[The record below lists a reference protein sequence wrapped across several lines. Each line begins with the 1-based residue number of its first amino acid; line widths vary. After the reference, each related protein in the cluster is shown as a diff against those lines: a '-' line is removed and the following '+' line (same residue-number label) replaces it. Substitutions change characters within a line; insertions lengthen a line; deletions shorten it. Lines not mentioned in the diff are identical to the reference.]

1 MTLREE
7 EAEAHVSGVCF
18 KTGPPGQ
25 VGVELEWLVHDRR
38 DPAAPVPAER
48 VDEALAGL
56 EPRGLPGGG
65 RLTREPGGQ
74 LELSSPPAPGPVA
87 AVARAA
93 ADLAVLRRELEAAGL
108 ELSGQG
114 LEPVRPVGPRVLDHP
129 RYRAMEAYF
138 DRFGPWGRMMMRGT
152 ASVQINLDAGDAGSG
167 SSGYRERWLL
177 AHRIGPVLVAAFAN
191 SPLWQGRPT
200 GWRSTRQA
208 VWARLDPGRTRPAAR
223 HGSAADGDSDAIAA
237 DPGAEWARYVL
248 DAHLLCLRQEEQ
260 GAVARDG
267 QGAEARRSVATASAD
282 QAGRRRSTPSAPP
295 EQPRDWTAPRGL
307 TFRDWLR
314 RGVSAGGG
322 RIGRAATL
330 EDLDYH
336 CSTLFPPVRPRGW
349 FELRMLDAQDGDGW
363 LAATAVAAT
372 LLDDPAAADAARAA
386 TEPLCARGV
395 ATPSRAVWLR
405 AARLGPA
412 DPAVGRAVRACLSAA
427 ESALDGELRRTV
439 GEFAERYAE
448 RGRCPADDRLDS
460 LARGATRGAR
470 TPGARTR
477 GEMA

>member
-7 EAEAHVSGVCF
+7 DAEAHVRGVCF
-18 KTGPPGQ
+18 KTGPPER
-25 VGVELEWLVHDRR
+25 VGVELEWLVHDRA
-38 DPAAPVPAER
+38 DPAAAVPAKR

-93 ADLAVLRRELEAAGL
+93 ADLAVLRRLMADAGL

-138 DRFGPWGRMMMRGT
+138 DRSGPWGRMMMRGT
-152 ASVQINLDAGDAGSG
+152 ASVQINLDAGDAGPG
-167 SSGYRERWLL
+167 TTGYRDRWLL

-208 VWARLDPGRTRPAAR
+208 VWARLDPGRTLPAAR
-223 HGSAADGDSDAIAA
+223 HGRFADGGDPHDTDP

-248 DAHLLCLRQEEQ
+248 DAHLLCLRGQE
-260 GAVARDG
+260 R
-267 QGAEARRSVATASAD
+267 
-282 QAGRRRSTPSAPP
+282 APDL
-295 EQPRDWTAPRGL
+295 EWTAPPGL
-307 TFRDWLR
+307 SFRDWLR
-314 RGVSAGGG
+314 GGVSAGNGSG
-322 RIGRAATL
+322 RVGRPATL

-349 FELRMLDAQDGDGW
+349 LELRMVDAQQGDDW

-372 LLDDPAAADAARAA
+372 LLDDPTAADAAREA
-386 TEPLCARGV
+386 TEPLCPPGAR
-395 ATPSRAVWLR
+395 TPDREVWLR

-412 DPAVGRAVRACLSAA
+412 DPEIGRAVRACLAAA
-427 ESALDGELRRTV
+427 ESALDEGGLRKAV
-439 GEFAERYAE
+439 GEFTERYAE
-448 RGRCPADDRLDS
+448 RGRCPADDRLDA
-460 LARGATRGAR
+460 LT
-470 TPGARTR
+470 T
-477 GEMA
+477 